1 MKSITVQS
9 ALHKDR
15 NGLSAVA
22 GHTIALLLL
31 VLMPAGQTLMARQ
44 NGTIKGRIEMQ
55 VLPPAPNRQLP
66 QHYGG
71 ISQPQSSS
79 RGAMEQSPEVTNVV
93 VYLEG
98 SGLDRAQRDSRSA
111 VLDQRDATFIPH
123 VVPIVKGSTVR
134 IVNRDK
140 TYHNVFS
147 LSPIKK
153 FNIGRRPTGEEVPV
167 TFDKTGIIQVFCDI
181 HSHMSA
187 FILVLNNSMFV
198 QPGADGTFTLDDV
211 PPGKYTIQAWH
222 ERFSAAPQSVT
233 VTPGESVSVDFVLQ

>member
-1 MKSITVQS
+1 
-9 ALHKDR
+9 
-15 NGLSAVA
+15 
-22 GHTIALLLL
+22 
-31 VLMPAGQTLMARQ
+31 
-44 NGTIKGRIEMQ
+44 
-55 VLPPAPNRQLP
+55 
-66 QHYGG
+66 
-71 ISQPQSSS
+71 
-79 RGAMEQSPEVTNVV
+79 

-123 VVPIVKGSTVR
+123 VLPIVKGSTVR

-198 QPGADGTFTLDDV
+198 QPSADGTFTLDDV